1 LRNEVQEGLGVPK
14 YDSCAGFGYAMLR
27 NGRLEGMTDRD
38 GIDEEMLPSVALV
51 PLAQPIL
58 LAPTNRIT
66 RPDPSF
72 VAHLIATAARVPQTR
87 SLRRAAPSDAHSAY
101 TASLRPV
108 SGAGCRTRQV
118 V

>member
-1 LRNEVQEGLGVPK
+1 M
-14 YDSCAGFGYAMLR
+14 A
-27 NGRLEGMTDRD
+27 DRD
-38 GIDEEMLPSVALV
+38 GIDDETLPGETLPGVALV
-51 PLAQPIL
+51 PLARPIR

-72 VAHLIATAARVPQTR
+72 VAHLIATAAHVPQTR
-87 SLRRAAPSDAHSAY
+87 NLRRAAPSDAHSAY

-108 SGAGCRTRQV
+108 SDAGCRTRQV